1 MDAAGCRGR
10 QKARLPS
17 PKFWAFPGLPDP
29 EFGSIREW
37 LEDLRESSSWQ
48 SPPSCASSSSNPSS
62 TDSINGEHADSPC
75 SWSSGVT
82 RFQEHKPK
90 KSGRPRSGPCPRV
103 RPNGGTAHRQDGLSE
118 GRSSGQNR
126 AAQAQHQQQQQQL
139 DEKVQAKRSFSKFLD
154 EVTSNVFDPNSL
166 QALRKLA
173 SPSTMTEE
181 EGLGEVTRHIPRPPC
196 SMAQK
201 QGSAPGQETTSG
213 REKQP
218 RGTYLETDIDAIG
231 GDDRQCTQER
241 KEGTPP
247 PRQEV
252 VDEDLVIPPP
262 PQFCQGFEMKTLF
275 PEFYCRLSRHPYR
288 SVSLPRG
295 INMVS

>member
-1 MDAAGCRGR
+1 MDTTSCRGK

-29 EFGSIREW
+29 EFGSVHEW
-37 LEDLRESSSWQ
+37 LEDLREPSSWQ
-48 SPPSCASSSSNPSS
+48 LPPSCASHSSNPSS
-62 TDSINGEHADSPC
+62 SGSSNGDRGVSQC

-82 RFQEHKPK
+82 TFQEHKPK
-90 KSGRPRSGPCPRV
+90 KKLDRPQNKRGRSV
-103 RPNGGTAHRQDGLSE
+103 RPSRGTADRQNGLSG
-118 GRSSGQNR
+118 GRSSAQDR
-126 AAQAQHQQQQQQL
+126 AAQAEQQQL
-139 DEKVQAKRSFSKFLD
+139 DEKVQAKRSFSQFLD

-173 SPSTMTEE
+173 SPSTTTKE
-181 EGLGEVTRHIPRPPC
+181 EGLGEVTRRTSQPLC

-201 QGSAPGQETTSG
+201 QGSTPGQETTTSA

-218 RGTYLETDIDAIG
+218 QGTYLETDIDAIG
-231 GDDRQCTQER
+231 VDERRFTQER
-241 KEGTPP
+241 KEGTSPP
-247 PRQEV
+247 WQEV
-252 VDEDLVIPPP
+252 FDEVLVIPPP

-275 PEFYCRLSRHPYR
+275 PKLHCRLPRHPYR